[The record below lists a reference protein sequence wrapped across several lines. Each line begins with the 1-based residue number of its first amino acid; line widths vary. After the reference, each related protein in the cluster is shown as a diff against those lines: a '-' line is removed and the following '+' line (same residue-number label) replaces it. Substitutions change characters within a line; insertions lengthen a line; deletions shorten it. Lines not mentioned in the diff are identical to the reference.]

1 MKRTMLC
8 CSLLVS
14 GMGAAWAGEVTM
26 STLPSGL
33 GEGWHGDWGAAQLK
47 AKGAMAIGNVY
58 RMDRPDPTF
67 TSHANAMDTLNDGDL
82 NYGRGSLIS
91 QAWQGYLQGD
101 LHYRDA
107 GIFVSGK
114 AWYDDGLIHHAAPHG
129 HSSNGYAAGAPLDD
143 SRFTRLDRFSGLALD
158 DAYVYGRAQLGQ
170 SSLLLRLG
178 QQVIPWVTPTTI
190 LGGIQQV
197 NAMDFNAL
205 GRAGTIPEMVNIP
218 APAWYGKLDVTPKLA
233 LDAYYR
239 FQFEPNAYPGCGSFY
254 SGNDYAQPGCDKLTL
269 NGSLLSMLQHRNI
282 ATSDQQSA
290 ANPLDYIARVA
301 DDKPHGGEY
310 GLSIRYLLD
319 DIGQLGS
326 FYANEASPMSFSQML
341 RTGPGVL
348 LPAAA
353 NLGLAKPVGI
363 AGVFRRSF
371 PDGIHMF
378 AINFKTRL
386 PGGAGIYSELSYRP
400 KQPVAWNGA
409 DFLYGVLSGAG
420 PLGYLA
426 HTPTGYL
433 ARGYD
438 TFRSSQFSLGATQ
451 PLGRLL
457 GGDAKLSG
465 EVGVKYL
472 AGLPDAYVMRYGRV
486 GFGQAPSAATPA
498 CNGMGLSCA
507 LDGFVT
513 PLSWGLR
520 GKLEEHYGGV
530 LPGLALMPSLLLAYD
545 AKGYSQDGQFI
556 EGRRS
561 ALWRLRGE
569 YRKQYSFELLY
580 LATGGGQ
587 YNTQSDRSLAMI
599 SAGIKF

>member
-1 MKRTMLC
+1 
-8 CSLLVS
+8 
-14 GMGAAWAGEVTM
+14 M

-33 GEGWHGDWGAAQLK
+33 GDGSRVELGAAQLEV
-47 AKGAMAIGNVY
+47 KGTMAVGSVY

-91 QAWQGYLQGD
+91 EAWQGYAQGD
-101 LHYRDA
+101 LRYRDT
-107 GIFVSGK
+107 GVFVSAK
-114 AWYDDGLIHHAAPHG
+114 AWYDYGLIHGAAPHG
-129 HSSNGYAAGAPLDD
+129 HSPNGYAPGAPLND
-143 SRFTRLDRFSGLALD
+143 SGFTALDRFSGVALD
-158 DAYVYGRAQLGQ
+158 DAYFYGRAQMGQ
-170 SSLLLRLG
+170 SSMLLRLG

-205 GRAGTIPEMVNIP
+205 GRAGTVPEMVNIP
-218 APAWYGKLDVTPKLA
+218 APAFYAKLDATPKLSV
-233 LDAYYR
+233 DGYYQ
-239 FQFEPNAYPGCGSFY
+239 FQFQPNAYPSCGVFY
-254 SGNDYAQPGCDKLTL
+254 SGNDYAQPGCNKLTL
-269 NGSLLSMLQHRNI
+269 NGSLLSMLKRRGI
-282 ATSDQQSA
+282 VTSDQQSA

-301 DDKPHGGEY
+301 DDKPYGGEF
-310 GLSIRYLLD
+310 GMSLNYLLD
-319 DIGQLGS
+319 GIGQLGL
-326 FYANEASPMSFSQML
+326 FYSNQTSPMSLTQML

-353 NLGLAKPVGI
+353 NQGQAAPTGI

-371 PDGIHMF
+371 PDHIHMY
-378 AINFKTRL
+378 AVNFKTKL
-386 PGGAGIYSELSYRP
+386 PGGTGIYSELSYRP
-400 KQPVAWNGA
+400 NQPVAWNGA
-409 DFLYGVLSGAG
+409 DFLYGVLSGVG

-438 TFRSSQFSLGATQ
+438 TFRSTQFSLGATQ

-457 GGDAKLSG
+457 GGEAKLSA
-465 EVGVKYL
+465 EAGVKYL
-472 AGLPDAYVMRYGRV
+472 AGLPDPYVMRYGRV
-486 GFGQAPSAATPA
+486 GFGQAPSAAAPA
-498 CNGMGLSCA
+498 CNGTGPSCA

-513 PLSWGLR
+513 SSAWGVR
-520 GKLEEHYGGV
+520 SKLEERYGGV
-530 LPGLALMPSLLLAYD
+530 LPGLDLMPSLLLAYD
-545 AKGYSQDGQFI
+545 VKGYSQDGQFT

-561 ALWRLRGE
+561 WLWRLQAE
-569 YRKQYSFELLY
+569 YRKRYEFELLY
-580 LATGGGQ
+580 LATGGGK